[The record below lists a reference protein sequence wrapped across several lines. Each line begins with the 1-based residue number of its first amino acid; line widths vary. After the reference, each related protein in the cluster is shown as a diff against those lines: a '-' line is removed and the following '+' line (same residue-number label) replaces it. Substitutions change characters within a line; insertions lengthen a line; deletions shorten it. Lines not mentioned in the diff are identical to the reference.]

1 MAAHRGVIGRCT
13 LAADLLGATSP
24 AEIPPLHGSLSATGL
39 STDSFFVEKVRDIL
53 GLFLNLPRQG
63 DGAMRR

>member
-1 MAAHRGVIGRCT
+1 MAAPRGVIGRCT
-13 LAADLLGATSP
+13 LAADLLGAASP

-39 STDSFFVEKVRDIL
+39 STDSFFVEKVREIL